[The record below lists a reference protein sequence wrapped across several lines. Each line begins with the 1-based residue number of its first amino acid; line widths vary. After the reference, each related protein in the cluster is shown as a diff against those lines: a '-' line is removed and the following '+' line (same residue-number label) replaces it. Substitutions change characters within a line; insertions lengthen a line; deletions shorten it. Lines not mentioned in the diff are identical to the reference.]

1 MDKNYCFKL
10 EQCSIIMNYKSGG
23 ITFKVLVI
31 NPGST
36 STKLAVFDGKNEV
49 WNDLLEHTAEE
60 LERFKQIIDQLDW
73 RRQLVVNII
82 KEAGFDLKN
91 FGAVVARGGLLDP
104 IPGGTYRIDKAMIA
118 DLKTGKNGEHAA
130 NLAGIIAYNLAEEQ
144 EIPAFTVDP
153 IGVDEFE
160 PLARLSGLPELP
172 RKCQSHALNLK
183 AIARKTADTLG
194 TELEKVNLIGAHLG
208 GGFSIAA
215 MKQGRIVD
223 VNNANQGGPYSP
235 ERVGTLPTLDLVEYV
250 YQSDLDLQ
258 SLKKRLIGNGGLAAY
273 LGTTDGR
280 KIEEM
285 IENGN
290 EEAELVYEGM
300 IYQIAKEISAMA
312 GVLGGEVDGIFLT
325 GGLAYSEY
333 AVQGIKGRVDFLAP
347 IKVYPGAEELKHL
360 AYGALRVLQG
370 VEEAK
375 DYDKE
380 RRKLNDQ

>member
-1 MDKNYCFKL
+1 M
-10 EQCSIIMNYKSGG
+10 
-23 ITFKVLVI
+23 
-31 NPGST
+31 
-36 STKLAVFDGKNEV
+36 AVFSGKSEA
-49 WNDLLEHTAEE
+49 WSDLIEHTSED
-60 LERFKQIIDQLDW
+60 LKGFERIVDQLDW
-73 RRQLVVNII
+73 RRQLIVNAV
-82 KEAGFDLKN
+82 KEEDFSLEN
-91 FGAVVARGGLLDP
+91 FAAIVARGGLLDP
-104 IPGGTYRIDKAMIA
+104 IPGGTYRIDETMID
-118 DLKTGKNGEHAA
+118 DLRTGKNGEHAS
-130 NLAGIIAYNLAEEQ
+130 NLAGIIAYNLAREKG
-144 EIPAFTVDP
+144 ISAFTVDP

-160 PLARLSGLPELP
+160 PLARLSGLPELQ
-172 RKCQSHALNLK
+172 RRCQSHALNLK

-235 ERVGTLPTLDLVEYV
+235 ERVGTLPILDLVEYV

-258 SLKKRLIGNGGLAAY
+258 SLKKRLIGKGGLAAY

-280 KIEEM
+280 KIEKM

-290 EEAELVYEGM
+290 KKAELVYEGM

-312 GVLGGEVDGIFLT
+312 GVLSGKVDGIFLT
-325 GGLAYSEY
+325 GGLAHSIY
-333 AVQGIKGRVDFLAP
+333 VMHGVKKRVKFLAP
-347 IKVYPGAEELKHL
+347 VRIYPGAEELRHL

-375 DYDKE
+375 DYDEE
-380 RRKLNDQ
+380 RRKLDAQQFQSIN